1 MSDSRLVQIDAIRP
15 QTDGL
20 TWQQRLSSLRS
31 DLGRYTAVVVAY
43 SGGVDSSLVL
53 RVAHE
58 MLGGRARGVIGA
70 SDSYAKRELELA
82 REQAASFGAEIEIVT
97 TGELSDPNF
106 RSNPTTRCYHCKTE
120 LYRELTLV
128 AGRIGADA
136 ILDGT
141 IADDLDDWRPG
152 RM

>member
-15 QTDGL
+15 QAGGL
-20 TWQQRLSSLRS
+20 TWQERLSSLRS

-58 MLGGRARGVIGA
+58 VLGGRARGVIGA

-82 REQAASFGAEIEIVT
+82 REQAASFGAETEIVT

-106 RSNPTTRCYHCKTE
+106 RSNPTTRCYH
-120 LYRELTLV
+120 
-128 AGRIGADA
+128 
-136 ILDGT
+136 
-141 IADDLDDWRPG
+141 
-152 RM
+152 

>member
-15 QTDGL
+15 QADGL

-58 MLGGRARGVIGA
+58 MLGGRARGVRQRQAEGEQQRQRDEGLHADLLFMRVFVATRA
-70 SDSYAKRELELA
+70 SDGS
-82 REQAASFGAEIEIVT
+82 
-97 TGELSDPNF
+97 
-106 RSNPTTRCYHCKTE
+106 
-120 LYRELTLV
+120 
-128 AGRIGADA
+128 
-136 ILDGT
+136 
-141 IADDLDDWRPG
+141 
-152 RM
+152 